1 MAGSPTPRP
10 TPAPSAELRLDARLQ
25 SALQRCEPLS
35 GVLGVACSGGA
46 DSMALLLASHRR
58 WPGEV
63 VALHV
68 NHGLQAAAAD
78 FERLVRAVCQR
89 LGVPLWVRSVLATH
103 GSGESPED
111 AARNARYRGLAD
123 LAKIHGVGE
132 VLLAQH
138 ADDQAETVLLALSRG
153 AGVSGLAAMPTQM
166 ERHGVRF
173 VRPWL
178 TQRSADLRSWL
189 QAQGQTWCED
199 PSNQDQRYTRN
210 RLRHSV
216 LPELDTQFPGF
227 VACVARSA
235 GHCAQ
240 ADGLLDELA
249 QIDLS
254 ATGAPPAVAGLQAL
268 SDARLANAL
277 RHWLRAEAGRAP
289 STAQL
294 RELMAQIRD
303 CRTRGH
309 HIDIKVGAGRVQR
322 QGSHLAYLPP
332 L

>member
-1 MAGSPTPRP
+1 MAASPTPRP
-10 TPAPSAELRLDARLQ
+10 KPAPSAERRLNERLQ
-25 SALQRCEPLS
+25 AALAPWDALA
-35 GVLGVACSGGA
+35 GPLGVACSGGA
-46 DSMALLLASHRR
+46 DSVALLLAAHRR
-58 WPGEV
+58 WPGK
-63 VALHV
+63 VAAMHV
-68 NHGLQAAAAD
+68 NHGLQAAAAA
-78 FERLVRAVCQR
+78 FEQGVTATCAN
-89 LGVPLWVRSVLATH
+89 LGVPLHTRRVVAGH
-103 GSGESPED
+103 AAGESPED
-111 AARNARYRGLAD
+111 AARQARYQALTA
-123 LAKIHGVGE
+123 LAKTHGIAA

-153 AGVSGLAAMPTQM
+153 SGVSGLAAMPAQM

-178 TQRSADLRSWL
+178 GLRSADLRAWL
-189 QAQGQTWCED
+189 QAQGQGWCED

-216 LPELDTQFPGF
+216 LPVLDTQFPGF
-227 VACVARSA
+227 VSCVARSA
-235 GHCAQ
+235 AHCAQ

-254 ATGAPPAVAGLQAL
+254 ATGAPPALAGLQAL

-277 RHWLRAEAGRAP
+277 RHWLRAEAGLAP
-289 STAQL
+289 STTQL

-303 CRTRGH
+303 CRTRAH